1 LTEVALELPEA
12 HPPRRGL
19 WHHALA
25 RLVRQPVTVT
35 AFVLLVAILLAGAL
49 APVIAPHGWNMID
62 LADRWRNHGPTLAG
76 RHLLGTDNFRHHTLV
91 RTLYGLRTSTQTALF
106 AALGGTAIGVV
117 VGSVAGSRGGWLDA
131 GLMRVADLLSAF
143 PMLMLLYAAYIL
155 IYEGFHHALS
165 VRWYTLLFAL
175 TLWTVVARV
184 VRAAVV
190 ALQATEFVE
199 SARALGA
206 SELRVFLRHVLP
218 NAAGTIVVAATALVG
233 QVLALE
239 ATIEFFSLGVPSNS
253 TPTLGN
259 LIADVVA
266 YGIGPYQQQALGWWT
281 WVTPATM
288 LVVVLLC
295 VNLIGD
301 GLDAAL
307 NPQQVRG

>member
-1 LTEVALELPEA
+1 MEVALELPEA
-12 HPPRRGL
+12 HPPQRGL
-19 WHHALA
+19 WHHALT
-25 RLVRQPVTVT
+25 RLVRQPVTMT
-35 AFVLLVAILLAGAL
+35 AFGLLVAILLVGAL

-62 LADRWRNHGPTLAG
+62 LSSRWRNHGPTLAG
-76 RHLLGTDNFRHHTLV
+76 WHLLGTDNIGRDTFV
-91 RTLYGLRTSTQTALF
+91 RTLYGLRTSAQTALF
-106 AALGGTAIGVV
+106 AAFGGTVIGVV

-131 GLMRVADLLSAF
+131 CLMRVADLLSAF

-184 VRAAVV
+184 VRAGVV

-199 SARALGA
+199 AARALGA
-206 SELRVFLRHVLP
+206 SELRVFFRHVLP
-218 NAAGTIVVAATALVG
+218 NVAGTIAVAATALVG

-239 ATIEFFSLGVPSNS
+239 ATIEFFSLGVPSNAN
-253 TPTLGN
+253 PTLGN

-266 YGIGPYQQQALGWWT
+266 YGIGPYQQEALGWWT
-281 WVTPATM
+281 WVTPATV

-295 VNLIGD
+295 VNLVGD

>member
-1 LTEVALELPEA
+1 MDVALELPEA
-12 HPPRRGL
+12 EPPRHGL
-19 WHHALA
+19 WHHAFT

-35 AFVLLVAILLAGAL
+35 AFVVLVAVLLTGAL
-49 APVIAPHGWNMID
+49 APVIAPHGWNFVD
-62 LADRWRNHGPTLAG
+62 LSDRWRNHGPTLAG
-76 RHLLGTDNFRHHTLV
+76 WHLLGTDNIGRDTLV

-106 AALGGTAIGVV
+106 AAFAGTMLGVA
-117 VGSVAGSRGGWLDA
+117 VGGLAGSRGGWLDA

-143 PMLMLLYAAYIL
+143 PVLMLLYAAYVL
-155 IYEGFHHALS
+155 NYEGFHHALS

-184 VRAAVV
+184 VRAGVV

-199 SARALGA
+199 AARALGA
-206 SELRVFLRHVLP
+206 SELRVFFRHVLP
-218 NAAGTIVVAATALVG
+218 NVAGTIAVAATALVG

-239 ATIEFFSLGVPSNS
+239 ATIEFFSLGVPSNAN
-253 TPTLGN
+253 PTLGN

-266 YGIGPYQQQALGWWT
+266 YGIGSYQQEALGWWT
-281 WVTPATM
+281 WVTPAGV
-288 LVVVLLC
+288 LVLVLLC
-295 VNLIGD
+295 VNLVGD